1 MMLLTTRALQNGPAG
16 LTFAFQNTSAVFPGM
31 ILFILFGIG
40 YGFPYS
46 YTQFLG
52 IILVILGLF
61 LGARNQSNHP
71 STKVTL
77 WFKYALGCLLVQVLA
92 LTLLQ
97 VRCVFCSHA
106 ENVESFSFVS
116 QEDASFLLGQFGSAF
131 CIQFLYF
138 FTQKKTLPKQSI
150 VYGTLG
156 GSANF
161 FSTYFLFFFNGPFR
175 LKRRYYFLFL
185 LWERS
190 FYPIFGLTDFMEKN
204 LTLHPMPHA
213 AAVFCWDY

>member
-1 MMLLTTRALQNGPAG
+1 MVLPV
-16 LTFAFQNTSAVFPGM
+16 TFAFQNTSAVFPGM
-31 ILFILFGIG
+31 ILFILFGVE
-40 YGFPYS
+40 YGFANS

-61 LGARNQSNHP
+61 LGAKNQSNHP

-161 FSTYFLFFFNGPFR
+161 FSTCLLLLATQWALPFEKAILF
-175 LKRRYYFLFL
+175 
-185 LWERS
+185 
-190 FYPIFGLTDFMEKN
+190 PIFAVGTIVLSNIWANRLYGEKFNFASNATCGGGILLGL
-204 LTLHPMPHA
+204 LT
-213 AAVFCWDY
+213 